1 MTPLIASALAVAALL
16 AISTAIHRRFS
27 IFERIYIPASVI
39 AGVLGLALV
48 TLLRPL
54 LLDSTLLPPLDRL
67 LGSLRGWPGYLIAI
81 VFAAMLL
88 QPPSSR
94 RGGSS
99 VRAVSCEALM
109 VGVIALGQTAIGLLL
124 TGWLIQPFYDVPNS
138 FGMLI
143 ETGFAGGHGTAA
155 AMGQVFATSEIA
167 FPVGL
172 DLGLLMATIGLVYG
186 TISGIFWINVVLR
199 KPHAFAVPP
208 RLAIDAIEAAALRP
222 DDALATATPTSHLA
236 ASRGVGS
243 RYLTQ
248 GLWIAVAFAI
258 GLVLQA
264 AVLRVAEHWDRPAVI
279 AGADE
284 LAIAAGASAVA
295 ASQAP
300 AAVAAQTQAAPAASP
315 ADPAPS
321 GQSPSPLRHK
331 LRWVSLVGGFPMF
344 IYTLLGGLVVS
355 RLLVW
360 QSRANWLDGPAGG
373 RLSGIAM
380 DLLVVAA
387 IATLN
392 LEAVATFLVP
402 MTLLFLGGAFWS
414 AICLLVLA
422 PRMLPKPHWFE
433 LGLIN
438 YGMSTGTTATGFVLL
453 RLVDPEL
460 RTAAAK
466 DYALA
471 APLSAPLVGGGMV
484 TVGLPLLLLERV
496 PIPVSTILISLTVLI
511 MILAGIRQRR
521 KMPTPR

>member
-1 MTPLIASALAVAALL
+1 MPPLIASALAVAALL

-39 AGVLGLALV
+39 AGALGLLLV
-48 TLLRPL
+48 SLLRPL
-54 LLDSTLLPPLDRL
+54 LLDSTLLQPLDQL

-99 VRAVSCEALM
+99 VRAVTCEALM
-109 VGVIALGQTAIGLLL
+109 VGVIALGQTAIGLLV

-155 AMGQVFATSEIA
+155 AMGQVFATPEIA

-172 DLGLLMATIGLVYG
+172 DLGLLMATVGLVYG
-186 TISGIFWINVVLR
+186 TLSGIVWINVVLR
-199 KPHAFAVPP
+199 NPQSFAVPP
-208 RLAIDAIEAAALRP
+208 QLASDAIAASAATLRT
-222 DDALATATPTSHLA
+222 DDAQVTPA
-236 ASRGVGS
+236 DASQLVPPRGVSS
-243 RYLTQ
+243 RYATQ
-248 GLWIAVAFAI
+248 ALWIAVAFVI
-258 GLVLQA
+258 GLTLQA
-264 AVLRVAEHWDRPAVI
+264 AVLRVAEHLDRPDVS
-279 AGADE
+279 
-284 LAIAAGASAVA
+284 AAATEVASPEAL
-295 ASQAP
+295 
-300 AAVAAQTQAAPAASP
+300 PAASALSATSAQPTQP
-315 ADPAPS
+315 A
-321 GQSPSPLRHK
+321 SPLKNK
-331 LRWVSLVGGFPMF
+331 LSWVSLVGGFPMF
-344 IYTLLGGLVVS
+344 IYTLLGGLVIS

-360 QSRANWLDGPAGG
+360 QRRASWLDGPAGG

-392 LEAVATFLVP
+392 LEAVATYLIP

-414 AICLLVLA
+414 GFCLLILA

-471 APLSAPLVGGGMV
+471 APLSAPLVGGGV
-484 TVGLPLLLLERV
+484 ITIGLPLLLLERL
-496 PIPVSTILISLTVLI
+496 PIAASTLLISLVVALLI
-511 MILAGIRQRR
+511 FAGIRQRR
-521 KMPTPR
+521 KIVAPR

>member
-39 AGVLGLALV
+39 AGAMGLLLV
-48 TLLRPL
+48 SLLRPL
-54 LLDSTLLPPLDRL
+54 LLDSTLLQPLDQL

-99 VRAVSCEALM
+99 VRAVTCEALM
-109 VGVIALGQTAIGLLL
+109 VGVIALGQTAIGLMV

-155 AMGQVFATSEIA
+155 AMGQVFATPEIA

-172 DLGLLMATIGLVYG
+172 DLGLLMATVGLVYG
-186 TISGIFWINVVLR
+186 TLSGIVWINVVLR
-199 KPHAFAVPP
+199 NPQSFAVPP
-208 RLAIDAIEAAALRP
+208 QLASNAIAAAAATPRT
-222 DDALATATPTSHLA
+222 DDAQVTPADASQLAPP
-236 ASRGVGS
+236 RGLSS
-243 RYLTQ
+243 RYASQ
-248 GLWIAVAFAI
+248 ALWIAVAFVI
-258 GLVLQA
+258 GLTLQA
-264 AVLRVAEHWDRPAVI
+264 AVLRVAEHLDRPAVS
-279 AGADE
+279 
-284 LAIAAGASAVA
+284 AAATEVTEPEAV
-295 ASQAP
+295 
-300 AAVAAQTQAAPAASP
+300 PAASALSATSAQTTQP
-315 ADPAPS
+315 A
-321 GQSPSPLRHK
+321 SPLKNK
-331 LRWVSLVGGFPMF
+331 LSWVSLVGGFPMF
-344 IYTLLGGLVVS
+344 IYTLLGGLVIS

-360 QSRANWLDGPAGG
+360 QRRANWLDGPAGG

-392 LEAVATFLVP
+392 LEAVATYLIP

-414 AICLLVLA
+414 GFCFLILA

-471 APLSAPLVGGGMV
+471 APLSAPLVGGGV
-484 TVGLPLLLLERV
+484 ITIGLPLLLLERF
-496 PIPVSTILISLTVLI
+496 PIAASTLLISLVVALLI
-511 MILAGIRQRR
+511 FAGIRQRR
-521 KMPTPR
+521 KIVAPR

>member
-39 AGVLGLALV
+39 AGALGLLLV
-48 TLLRPL
+48 SLLRPL
-54 LLDSTLLPPLDRL
+54 LLDSTLLQPLDQL

-99 VRAVSCEALM
+99 VRAVTCEALM
-109 VGVIALGQTAIGLLL
+109 VGVIALGQTAIGLMV

-155 AMGQVFATSEIA
+155 AMGQVFATPEIA

-172 DLGLLMATIGLVYG
+172 DLGLLMATVGLVYG
-186 TISGIFWINVVLR
+186 TLSGIVWINVVLR
-199 KPHAFAVPP
+199 NPQSFAVPP
-208 RLAIDAIEAAALRP
+208 QLASNAIAAAAATPRT
-222 DDALATATPTSHLA
+222 DDAQVTPA
-236 ASRGVGS
+236 DASQLVPPRGVSS
-243 RYLTQ
+243 RYASQ
-248 GLWIAVAFAI
+248 ALWIAVAFVI
-258 GLVLQA
+258 GLTLQA
-264 AVLRVAEHWDRPAVI
+264 AVLRVAEHLDRPDVSAAATEVASPEAAEVI
-279 AGADE
+279 
-284 LAIAAGASAVA
+284 
-295 ASQAP
+295 
-300 AAVAAQTQAAPAASP
+300 APAASALSADSAEPTQP
-315 ADPAPS
+315 ASTTQPA
-321 GQSPSPLRHK
+321 SPLKNK
-331 LRWVSLVGGFPMF
+331 LSWVSLVGGFPMF
-344 IYTLLGGLVVS
+344 IYTLLGGLVIS

-360 QSRANWLDGPAGG
+360 QRRANWLDGPAGG

-392 LEAVATFLVP
+392 LEAVATYLIP

-414 AICLLVLA
+414 GFCLLILA

-471 APLSAPLVGGGMV
+471 APLSAPLVGGGV
-484 TVGLPLLLLERV
+484 ITIGLPLLLLERF
-496 PIPVSTILISLTVLI
+496 PIAASTLLISLVVALL
-511 MILAGIRQRR
+511 ILAGIRQRR
-521 KMPTPR
+521 KIVTPR